1 MKEEEG
7 IERETLAGISL
18 KAFLLTLLALL
29 MFGIYIGIVF
39 YGENSLT
46 VLQELKQKQET
57 LQKTKNRLMR
67 QNRMLQKRYFELKQL
82 EPKE

>member
-1 MKEEEG
+1 MKEEG

-46 VLQELKQKQET
+46 VLHELKEKQEM
-57 LQKTKNRLMR
+57 LQKTKTRLMQR
-67 QNRMLQKRYFELKQL
+67 NRTLQKRYFELKQL